1 MKKITLIIVFILILL
16 CSIPIIHYGLHRTLE
31 YENFL
36 KNKNVRVF
44 LVYGFSQTSYDK
56 SILSVYASTL
66 KNEGVPFKVIS
77 CSDLIA
83 FDPRSLAKNIPA
95 VIFPDMA
102 AEKLPQSMEIWAENY
117 LKNGG
122 NVAVIYNAGIY
133 DRHGLYLKRAV
144 FSRIIGLN
152 YMLYSEKK
160 GKSYVEAFIRFKNK
174 GSEDLF
180 QIPYGNTMDG
190 FLSGYKYGPLEYPI
204 AYTVAGSRLSG
215 KNIYAYGIEKNGKKL
230 KSFPSFADVHKYF
243 GSTSPEGIKKFP
255 AVVLK
260 KYGRG
265 HILYVNLPLGYLN
278 GYETDGFLMG
288 AFIRMFLFKVA
299 LVPHLVD
306 SPYGKGGL
314 VVDWHIENYL
324 VRKSIPYMINNHILR
339 KNLKFSFDVSAGSFE
354 DHPGDGRGVDAC
366 GKNRNIIKMILPYGV
381 IGTDGG
387 WAHNWWYRNIRDGKF
402 KEKQMTYWIN
412 KNNECLQSITGYKIK
427 EYMPSQG
434 IYPQPVS
441 TKIINKLGMIA
452 TYYAGNIGSGPS
464 TMFWKGKIISSKVIA
479 FPVSEY
485 GDVASL
491 YELRDYQHISNAGV
505 LTWQKDIVN
514 YCVKNR
520 VVRLWYSHPYDI
532 WEYKYLK
539 AMKSFTN
546 YMEKKQKQGK
556 LLVRPMTYFA
566 SFMLR
571 FLKTRYSF
579 ISSKDGSLTLFIK
592 NKEGLKGITVALP
605 KNQIKKPASRGGVYK
620 IEEGR
625 RYYYIVFTE
634 NIDEDTVRFKGSG
647 RNGNGAAG
655 GF

>member
-44 LVYGFSQTSYDK
+44 LVYGLSQTSYDK

-66 KNEGVPFKVIS
+66 KKEGVPFKLIS
-77 CSDLIA
+77 CSDIID
-83 FDPRSLAKNIPA
+83 FNPQSLAKNIPA

-102 AEKLPQSMEIWAENY
+102 AEKLPQSMKIWAENY

-133 DRHGLYLKRAV
+133 DRQGLYLKRAV
-144 FSRIIGLN
+144 FSSIIGLN
-152 YMLYSEKK
+152 YMLYSEKR

-174 GSEDLF
+174 SSEDLF
-180 QIPYGNTMDG
+180 QIPYENTIDG
-190 FLSGYKYGPLEYPI
+190 FLTGYKYGPLEYPI
-204 AYTVAGSRLSG
+204 AYTAAGSRLSS
-215 KNIYAYGIEKNGKKL
+215 KNIYAYGIEKNGKKF
-230 KSFPSFADVHKYF
+230 KSFPSFADIHKYF
-243 GSTSPEGIKKFP
+243 GSASSGGIKKFP

-299 LVPHLVD
+299 LVPHLLY

-546 YMEKKQKQGK
+546 YIEKKTKTGK
-556 LLVRPMTYFA
+556 TA
-566 SFMLR
+566 C
-571 FLKTRYSF
+571 KA
-579 ISSKDGSLTLFIK
+579 DDLFCQFY
-592 NKEGLKGITVALP
+592 A
-605 KNQIKKPASRGGVYK
+605 
-620 IEEGR
+620 
-625 RYYYIVFTE
+625 
-634 NIDEDTVRFKGSG
+634 
-647 RNGNGAAG
+647 
-655 GF
+655 